1 MPNIDPKN
9 LSYSVEP
16 PRKKSK
22 SETFHEENQLIKG
35 EMLGDGL
42 TEEAPKKSSA
52 KNTYWY

>member
-16 PRKKSK
+16 HRKKSK

-35 EMLGDGL
+35 KVLGDGL
-42 TEEAPKKSSA
+42 TEEAPKKSSS
-52 KNTYWY
+52 KNTY